1 MPTTAAFVV
10 SFFVHAHW
18 ARDNCA
24 YYCGFCGEFVG
35 TTVPTTAAFVVSFLC
50 TLTGPGTTVPSTAAS
65 VVSSLG
71 QLRLPLRLLW

>member
-1 MPTTAAFVV
+1 M
-10 SFFVHAHW
+10 
-18 ARDNCA
+18 
-24 YYCGFCGEFVG
+24 
-35 TTVPTTAAFVVSFLC
+35 PTTAAFVVSFLC